1 MENPFH
7 SGNSNLKTVDWYAK
21 NLYGVNGLFDGAV
34 VAGALN
40 GTLPDDLP
48 VATTTLF
55 GVIKIGV
62 SLNNNAG
69 VANINGRHYTT
80 TSTYTD
86 AACRTISAEIPIGT
100 GTIANGET
108 ISIQLTGFPVSTV
121 KAPTGNII
129 ANAGTWAGVGMKVS
143 FAKGGANWIAFVT
156 NDLGASVTKDG
167 ISISVNALQTI

>member
-1 MENPFH
+1 MLWTAA
-7 SGNSNLKTVDWYAK
+7 NSNLKTVDWNAK
-21 NLYGVNGLFDGAV
+21 NVNAVAVYSDGPV

-40 GTLPDDLP
+40 GTPPDDLP
-48 VATTTLF
+48 VATSSLF
-55 GVIKIGV
+55 GVVKTGL

-69 VANINGRHYTT
+69 VVNLNGRHYTT
-80 TSTYTD
+80 VSTYTD

-108 ISIQLTGFPVSTV
+108 ISIQLMGFPVSTV

-143 FAKGGANWIAFVT
+143 FAKGGTNWIAFVT
-156 NDLGASVTKDG
+156 NDLGSSVTKDG